1 MKSKSAAALA
11 NVVSDLNDGV
21 ASVRN
26 PLSDISNVGCQSVGC
41 DGVIDLEGDVIPID
55 KENVIV
61 PDSVSPSPSPF
72 PHRSR
77 LGRAKVFT

>member
-1 MKSKSAAALA
+1 LKSKSAATLA

-61 PDSVSPSPSPF
+61 PDSVSPSPF
-72 PHRSR
+72 RHRSR